1 MQISSCHFNSIR
13 IPFCESFRHS
23 SFNRK
28 ETETILSIVNTKN
41 NSGYGEGCPREY
53 VTSESIKS
61 SLFFLEKNRSDWNK
75 LINIESIID
84 WLDRNRSIVDRN
96 PAAFCS
102 FELAFLDLLGH
113 ENKKSTESIVGLNEL
128 NGNFGYTAVLGI
140 LNQEKFI
147 SQVQRYS
154 KIGFSD
160 FKVKLSGNLN
170 LDSEN
175 ISHLNKTISNS
186 RIRLDANNLWKDWRS
201 AADYIAKLDF
211 QFLGVE
217 EPLAHGDYEGMQK
230 FFGVTNTPV
239 ILDESFLRFEH
250 FKYIQSSPDNWLINL
265 RISKM
270 GGVLRSVEI
279 AKQAEKLGLHLII
292 GAQVGETSILSRAA
306 LLIANHYRDIVIAQE
321 GAFGTYL
328 LEKDITEHPI
338 VFGKGGILESSVI
351 NTDGYG
357 WGITFNTLQ

>member
-1 MQISSCHFNSIR
+1 MLISSCQFNPIR
-13 IPFCESFRHS
+13 IPFRESFRHS

-53 VTSESIKS
+53 VTNESIKS
-61 SLFFLEKNRSDWNK
+61 SLLFLNKNRSNWNE
-75 LINIESIID
+75 LNNIENLID
-84 WLDRNRSIVDRN
+84 WASLNRSIVDKN

-102 FELAFLDLLGH
+102 FELAFLDLLGR
-113 ENKKSTESIVGLNEL
+113 ENKKSTESIVGVNEL

-140 LNQEKFI
+140 LPKEKFI

-160 FKVKLSGNLN
+160 FKIKLSGDYN

-175 ISHLNKTISNS
+175 IKYLNKTISNS
-186 RIRLDANNLWKDWRS
+186 RIRLDANNLWKDWSS
-201 AADYIAKLDF
+201 AVNYITKLDF
-211 QFLGVE
+211 EFLGVE
-217 EPLAHGDYEGMQK
+217 EPLAHGDYMGMK
-230 FFGVTNTPV
+230 SFFNLTNTPV

-250 FKYIQSSPDNWLINL
+250 FKDIESNPNNWIINL

-270 GGVLRSVEI
+270 GGILRSIEI
-279 AKQAEKLGLHLII
+279 AKQAEKLGIHLII

-306 LLIANHYRDIVIAQE
+306 LLIANHYRNIIIAQE

-328 LEKDITEHPI
+328 LEKDISENPI
-338 VFGKGGILESSVI
+338 VFGKDGILESSLI
-351 NTDGYG
+351 NTSGYG
-357 WGITFNTLQ
+357 WGLNIKTL